1 MKITKY
7 EKYVNELGGCL
18 KSVKKA
24 LDSGA
29 MLTDMELF
37 DYYFKGF
44 IYGFNPKIC
53 KNLTDRVYRCAYFCS
68 EVIDGLFMFKHEGYS
83 YEDANYFISNV
94 CAIARMYRLS
104 SHSYTVYP
112 YDSNNIL
119 YWDFCLRGRVE
130 HTFVIKSLGDLVRSS
145 LIIASFLASE
155 SIKSKELKKF
165 VSVYMSSVYSDVEN
179 LVSPEPYV
187 NKGIA
192 RSLKNCMKE
201 EKKPEPVVKEKVV
214 NFMVG

>member
-1 MKITKY
+1 MMITKY

-29 MLTDMELF
+29 ILTDMELF

-44 IYGFNPKIC
+44 IYGFNPKIF
-53 KNLTDRVYRCAYFCS
+53 KNLTDPVYRCAYFCS
-68 EVIDGLFMFKHEGYS
+68 EVIDGLFEFKHEGYS
-83 YEDANYFISNV
+83 YLDANYFISNI

-104 SHSYTVYP
+104 SHLYTVYS
-112 YDSNNIL
+112 YDNNNVL

-155 SIKSKELKKF
+155 SIKNKDLKKF

-187 NKGIA
+187 YKGIS
-192 RSLKNCMKE
+192 RSLNNCMKKE
-201 EKKPEPVVKEKVV
+201 NEPKPVVKEKVV